1 MMVDIVFNR
10 ENCLGERPLHAAVLA
25 NAFEVV
31 EFLLSIDEVDLEAT
45 EEMGATALDIARR
58 RNHVILIELLLR
70 AQSNRAMKAL
80 EQLR

>member
-1 MMVDIVFNR
+1 M
-10 ENCLGERPLHAAVLA
+10 LA